1 MEQRFNEI
9 ALIGGQM
16 TPGVVRKGEVV
27 HRPLKPAEDA
37 NFRHHLLQLL
47 QEKGFKYAPKF
58 LGVDDQNREMLS
70 YIAGDVAHGAA
81 TINPEAL
88 AQVAGALRQLH
99 DFTASGTL
107 AQDHEVVC
115 HNDIAPWNTVFT
127 ADGDLSGFI
136 DFDAAAPGE
145 RLDDLGYMIWTFLNL
160 GSNQDVLDVQE
171 KLNAIYQGYGLTSSR
186 GLAEAILKQ
195 QQRVLDWRRRM
206 AMQSESPELRQF
218 SADRVEL
225 IKQQM
230 VWVEQNQGLIE
241 V

>member
-1 MEQRFNEI
+1 MVTKI
-9 ALIGGQM
+9 CILCW
-16 TPGVVRKGEVV
+16 
-27 HRPLKPAEDA
+27 LK
-37 NFRHHLLQLL
+37 
-47 QEKGFKYAPKF
+47 
-58 LGVDDQNREMLS
+58 
-70 YIAGDVAHGAA
+70 
-81 TINPEAL
+81 
-88 AQVAGALRQLH
+88 
-99 DFTASGTL
+99 
-107 AQDHEVVC
+107 
-115 HNDIAPWNTVFT
+115 
-127 ADGDLSGFI
+127 
-136 DFDAAAPGE
+136 GE